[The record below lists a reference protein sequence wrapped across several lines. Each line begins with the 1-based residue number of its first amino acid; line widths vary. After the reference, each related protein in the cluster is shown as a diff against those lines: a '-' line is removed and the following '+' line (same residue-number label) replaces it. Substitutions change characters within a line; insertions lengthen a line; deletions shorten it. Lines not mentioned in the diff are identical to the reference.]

1 MSSEAEEIALLC
13 LFLTLT
19 DHRDE
24 SEIGMTTVFDD
35 LQNEYDSLDVLFP
48 LEYDSS
54 VGLRKDVL
62 DPLEDFSRSL
72 RNLYNSFGGWRAG
85 ISNEDDERYAARVL
99 QLTRIVKAAYSID
112 AIQMLIRYGNNSPFP
127 DDLTQI
133 LVTKISALSRFSRN
147 SVNTIVQDVKRIR
160 TKSVY
165 DDAVKSF
172 VSLYEPS
179 AYRVDL
185 SVYQQPEE
193 TQDDSD
199 TNDEDLELPNL
210 DDSDDES
217 LSGGEDADNKPA
229 DDNPNEA
236 YSTGYDAADDG
247 TDSTDV
253 DINESSVD
261 EPNINDSSNEQKYF
275 LTHDQNIV
283 KVSEMAEAAEEA
295 RQSILSALK
304 EQSISHVVGIE

>member
-1 MSSEAEEIALLC
+1 M
-13 LFLTLT
+13 
-19 DHRDE
+19 DHEGE

-48 LEYDSS
+48 MEYDSS

-185 SVYQQPEE
+185 SVYQQTEE
-193 TQDDSD
+193 TQEDSD
-199 TNDEDLELPNL
+199 TDEEDLELPDL

-217 LSGGEDADNKPA
+217 LSGGEDAENEPA
-229 DDNPNEA
+229 DDNSNEA
-236 YSTGYDAADDG
+236 YSTGYDAADDD

-253 DINESSVD
+253 DIDESSVD
-261 EPNINDSSNEQKYF
+261 EPNSNNNSNEQKYF
-275 LTHDQNIV
+275 LTHEQNIV

-304 EQSISHVVGIE
+304 EQSVSHVVGIE

>member
-1 MSSEAEEIALLC
+1 MSSRTEERLFFW
-13 LFLTLT
+13 LFLALT
-19 DHRDE
+19 DRRDE

-48 LEYDSS
+48 IEYDSS

-85 ISNEDDERYAARVL
+85 ISDEDDERYAARVL
-99 QLTRIVKAAYSID
+99 QLTRIIKAAYSIE

-193 TQDDSD
+193 TQEGSD
-199 TNDEDLELPNL
+199 TDEEDLELPNL
-210 DDSDDES
+210 DDSDDEN
-217 LSGGEDADNKPA
+217 LSDEEPQYESGDVNS
-229 DDNPNEA
+229 NEA
-236 YSTGYDAADDG
+236 SSSVSDAADDD

-253 DINESSVD
+253 DTDKSPVD
-261 EPNINDSSNEQKYF
+261 ESDDNNDSDEKYF

-304 EQSISHVVGIE
+304 EQSVSHVVGIE

>member
-1 MSSEAEEIALLC
+1 MILY

-48 LEYDSS
+48 MEYDSS

-85 ISNEDDERYAARVL
+85 ISDEEDERYAARVL

-112 AIQMLIRYGNNSPFP
+112 AIQMLIRHGNNSPFP

-185 SVYQQPEE
+185 SVYQQSEE
-193 TQDDSD
+193 TQEDSD
-199 TNDEDLELPNL
+199 TNDDDLELPNL

>member
-1 MSSEAEEIALLC
+1 MLSRAEEIVILY

-48 LEYDSS
+48 MEYDSS

-85 ISNEDDERYAARVL
+85 ISDEEDERYAARVL

-112 AIQMLIRYGNNSPFP
+112 AIQMLIRHGNNSPFP

-185 SVYQQPEE
+185 SVYQQSEE
-193 TQDDSD
+193 TQEDSD
-199 TNDEDLELPNL
+199 TDDDDLELPNL

-217 LSGGEDADNKPA
+217 LSDEDSQYESGDNIS
-229 DDNPNEA
+229 DDPDSRN
-236 YSTGYDAADDG
+236 SDASNDG

-253 DINESSVD
+253 DTNESSVD
-261 EPNINDSSNEQKYF
+261 ESNSNDDSNEQKYF
-275 LTHDQNIV
+275 LTHDQNII

-304 EQSISHVVGIE
+304 EQSVSHVVGIE

>member
-1 MSSEAEEIALLC
+1 
-13 LFLTLT
+13 
-19 DHRDE
+19 
-24 SEIGMTTVFDD
+24 MTTVFDD

-48 LEYDSS
+48 MEYDSS

-62 DPLEDFSRSL
+62 GPLEDFSRSL

-85 ISNEDDERYAARVL
+85 ISEEDDERYAARVL
-99 QLTRIVKAAYSID
+99 QLTRIVKAAYSIE

-165 DDAVKSF
+165 NDAVKSF

-217 LSGGEDADNKPA
+217 LSGGEDAENEPA
-229 DDNPNEA
+229 DDNSNEA

-247 TDSTDV
+247 NDSTDV
-253 DINESSVD
+253 DTNESSVD
-261 EPNINDSSNEQKYF
+261 EPNSNDNSNEQKYF

-304 EQSISHVVGIE
+304 EQSVSHVVGIE

>member
-1 MSSEAEEIALLC
+1 
-13 LFLTLT
+13 
-19 DHRDE
+19 
-24 SEIGMTTVFDD
+24 MTTVFDD

-48 LEYDSS
+48 MEYDSS

-172 VSLYEPS
+172 VSLYESS

-185 SVYQQPEE
+185 SVYQQTEE
-193 TQDDSD
+193 TQEDSD
-199 TNDEDLELPNL
+199 TDEEDLELPNL

-217 LSGGEDADNKPA
+217 LSDEDSQYESGDVNSNKV
-229 DDNPNEA
+229 N
-236 YSTGYDAADDG
+236 SSVSDAADDG
-247 TDSTDV
+247 NDSTDV
-253 DINESSVD
+253 DTNESSVD
-261 EPNINDSSNEQKYF
+261 ESNSNDDSNEQKYF

-283 KVSEMAEAAEEA
+283 KVNEIAEAAEEA

-304 EQSISHVVGIE
+304 EQSVSHVVGIE

>member
-1 MSSEAEEIALLC
+1 
-13 LFLTLT
+13 
-19 DHRDE
+19 
-24 SEIGMTTVFDD
+24 MTTVFDD
-35 LQNEYDSLDVLFP
+35 LQNEYDSLDMLFP

-85 ISNEDDERYAARVL
+85 ISDEEDERYAARVL

-112 AIQMLIRYGNNSPFP
+112 AIQMLIRHGNNSPFP

-185 SVYQQPEE
+185 SVYQQSEE
-193 TQDDSD
+193 TQEDSD
-199 TNDEDLELPNL
+199 TDDDDLKLPNL

-217 LSGGEDADNKPA
+217 LSGGEDAENEPA
-229 DDNPNEA
+229 DDNSNEA
-236 YSTGYDAADDG
+236 YSTGYDAADDD

-253 DINESSVD
+253 DIDESSVD
-261 EPNINDSSNEQKYF
+261 DPNSNDNSNEQKYF

-304 EQSISHVVGIE
+304 EQSVSHVVGIE

>member
-1 MSSEAEEIALLC
+1 M
-13 LFLTLT
+13 
-19 DHRDE
+19 DHKGE

-85 ISNEDDERYAARVL
+85 VSDEEDERYAARVL

-133 LVTKISALSRFSRN
+133 LMTKISALSRFSRN

-185 SVYQQPEE
+185 SVYQQTEE
-193 TQDDSD
+193 TQEDSD
-199 TNDEDLELPNL
+199 TDEEDLELPNL
-210 DDSDDES
+210 DDSDNEGLSDEDS
-217 LSGGEDADNKPA
+217 QYESGDVNSNE
-229 DDNPNEA
+229 DDNND
-236 YSTGYDAADDG
+236 SDAVNSDV
-247 TDSTDV
+247 DSTDV
-253 DINESSVD
+253 DIDESSVD
-261 EPNINDSSNEQKYF
+261 EPNSNNNSNEQKYF
-275 LTHDQNIV
+275 LTHEQNIV

-304 EQSISHVVGIE
+304 EQSVSHVVGIE

>member
-1 MSSEAEEIALLC
+1 MILY

-48 LEYDSS
+48 MEYDSS
-54 VGLRKDVL
+54 AGLRKDVL

-133 LVTKISALSRFSRN
+133 LVTKIYALSRFSRN

-199 TNDEDLELPNL
+199 TNDDDLELPNL

-217 LSGGEDADNKPA
+217 LSDEDSQYESGDNIS
-229 DDNPNEA
+229 DDPDSRN
-236 YSTGYDAADDG
+236 SDASNDG

-253 DINESSVD
+253 DTNESSVD
-261 EPNINDSSNEQKYF
+261 ESNSNDDSNEQKYF
-275 LTHDQNIV
+275 LTHDQNII

-304 EQSISHVVGIE
+304 EQSVSHVVGIE

>member
-1 MSSEAEEIALLC
+1 MSSKTEESALLC

-19 DHRDE
+19 DRRDE

-48 LEYDSS
+48 IEYDSS

-85 ISNEDDERYAARVL
+85 ISDEDDERYAARVL
-99 QLTRIVKAAYSID
+99 QLTRIIKAAYSIE

-193 TQDDSD
+193 TQEGSD
-199 TNDEDLELPNL
+199 TDEEDLELPNL
-210 DDSDDES
+210 DDSDDEN
-217 LSGGEDADNKPA
+217 LSDEEPQYESGDVNS
-229 DDNPNEA
+229 NEA
-236 YSTGYDAADDG
+236 SSSVSDAADDD

-253 DINESSVD
+253 DTDKSPVD
-261 EPNINDSSNEQKYF
+261 ESDDNNDSDEKYF

-304 EQSISHVVGIE
+304 EQSVSHVVGIE

>member
-1 MSSEAEEIALLC
+1 MSSKTEESALLC

-19 DHRDE
+19 DRRDE

-48 LEYDSS
+48 IEYDSS

-85 ISNEDDERYAARVL
+85 ISDKDDERYAARVL
-99 QLTRIVKAAYSID
+99 HLTRIIKAAYSIE

-193 TQDDSD
+193 TQEGSD
-199 TNDEDLELPNL
+199 TDEEDLELPNL
-210 DDSDDES
+210 DDSDDEN
-217 LSGGEDADNKPA
+217 LSDEEPQYESGDVNS
-229 DDNPNEA
+229 NEA
-236 YSTGYDAADDG
+236 SSSVSDAADDD

-253 DINESSVD
+253 DTDKSPVD
-261 EPNINDSSNEQKYF
+261 ESDDNNDSDEKYF

-304 EQSISHVVGIE
+304 EQSVSHVVGIE

>member
-1 MSSEAEEIALLC
+1 MSSKSEKRLHSFY

-19 DHRDE
+19 DRRDE

-48 LEYDSS
+48 MEYDSS

-185 SVYQQPEE
+185 SVYQQTEE
-193 TQDDSD
+193 TQEDSD
-199 TNDEDLELPNL
+199 TDEEDLELPNL
-210 DDSDDES
+210 DDSDNEGLSDDDSQYES
-217 LSGGEDADNKPA
+217 GDVNSNEGISSVSDAV
-229 DDNPNEA
+229 
-236 YSTGYDAADDG
+236 DDG

-253 DINESSVD
+253 DTDKSLVD
-261 EPNINDSSNEQKYF
+261 KSDDDDNSDEKYF

-304 EQSISHVVGIE
+304 EQSISHVTGIE

>member
-1 MSSEAEEIALLC
+1 MSSKTEESALLC

-19 DHRDE
+19 DRRDE

-48 LEYDSS
+48 IEYDSS
-54 VGLRKDVL
+54 VELRKDAL

-85 ISNEDDERYAARVL
+85 ISDEDDERYAARVL
-99 QLTRIVKAAYSID
+99 QLTRIIKAAYSIE

-185 SVYQQPEE
+185 SVYQQTEE
-193 TQDDSD
+193 TQEDSD
-199 TNDEDLELPNL
+199 TDEEDLELPNL
-210 DDSDDES
+210 DDSDNEGLSDEDS
-217 LSGGEDADNKPA
+217 QYESGDVNSNE
-229 DDNPNEA
+229 DDNNN
-236 YSTGYDAADDG
+236 SDVLDSG

-253 DINESSVD
+253 DTDKSPVD
-261 EPNINDSSNEQKYF
+261 ESDDRNDSDEKYF

>member
-48 LEYDSS
+48 MEYDSS
-54 VGLRKDVL
+54 AGLRKDVL

-127 DDLTQI
+127 DNLTQI

-199 TNDEDLELPNL
+199 TNDDDLELPNL

-283 KVSEMAEAAEEA
+283 KVSEIAEAAEEA

>member
-1 MSSEAEEIALLC
+1 M
-13 LFLTLT
+13 
-19 DHRDE
+19 DHKGE

-85 ISNEDDERYAARVL
+85 VSDEEDERYAARVL

-185 SVYQQPEE
+185 SVYQQTEE
-193 TQDDSD
+193 TQEDSD
-199 TNDEDLELPNL
+199 TDEEDLELPNL
-210 DDSDDES
+210 DDSDNEGLSDEDS
-217 LSGGEDADNKPA
+217 QYESGDVNSNE
-229 DDNPNEA
+229 DDNND
-236 YSTGYDAADDG
+236 SDAVNSDV
-247 TDSTDV
+247 DSTDV
-253 DINESSVD
+253 DIDESSVD
-261 EPNINDSSNEQKYF
+261 EPNSNNNSNEQKYF
-275 LTHDQNIV
+275 LTHEQNIV

-304 EQSISHVVGIE
+304 EQSVSHVVGIE

>member
-1 MSSEAEEIALLC
+1 M
-13 LFLTLT
+13 
-19 DHRDE
+19 DHEGE

-48 LEYDSS
+48 MEYDSS

-185 SVYQQPEE
+185 SVYQQTEE
-193 TQDDSD
+193 TQEDSD
-199 TNDEDLELPNL
+199 TDEEDLELPDL
-210 DDSDDES
+210 DDSDNEGLSDEDS
-217 LSGGEDADNKPA
+217 QYESGDVNSNE
-229 DDNPNEA
+229 DDNNN
-236 YSTGYDAADDG
+236 SDVLDSG

-253 DINESSVD
+253 DTDKSPVD
-261 EPNINDSSNEQKYF
+261 ESDDRNDSDEKYF

>member
-19 DHRDE
+19 DRRDE

-48 LEYDSS
+48 IEYDSS

-85 ISNEDDERYAARVL
+85 ISEEDDERYAARVL
-99 QLTRIVKAAYSID
+99 QLTRIVKAAYSIE

-185 SVYQQPEE
+185 SVYQQTEE
-193 TQDDSD
+193 TQENSNTDE
-199 TNDEDLELPNL
+199 EDLELPNL
-210 DDSDDES
+210 DDSDDEG
-217 LSGGEDADNKPA
+217 LSDDDSQYESGDVNSNGGNSSVSD
-229 DDNPNEA
+229 
-236 YSTGYDAADDG
+236 TADDG

-253 DINESSVD
+253 DNDESSAD
-261 EPNINDSSNEQKYF
+261 ESNGSDNSHEQKYF

-304 EQSISHVVGIE
+304 EQSISHVTGIE

>member
-1 MSSEAEEIALLC
+1 MILY

-48 LEYDSS
+48 MEYDSS

-85 ISNEDDERYAARVL
+85 ISDEEDERYAARVL

-112 AIQMLIRYGNNSPFP
+112 AIQMLIRHGNNSPFP

-185 SVYQQPEE
+185 SVYQQSEE
-193 TQDDSD
+193 TQEDSD
-199 TNDEDLELPNL
+199 TDDDDLELPNL

-217 LSGGEDADNKPA
+217 LSDEDSQYESGDVNSNE
-229 DDNPNEA
+229 DDNNN
-236 YSTGYDAADDG
+236 SDVLDSG

-253 DINESSVD
+253 DTDKSPVYESD
-261 EPNINDSSNEQKYF
+261 DRNDSDEKYF

>member
-1 MSSEAEEIALLC
+1 M
-13 LFLTLT
+13 
-19 DHRDE
+19 DHEGE

-48 LEYDSS
+48 MEYDSS

-165 DDAVKSF
+165 DDAVRSF

-193 TQDDSD
+193 VLEDSD
-199 TNDEDLELPNL
+199 ADEDDLELPSL
-210 DDSDDES
+210 DDSTDES
-217 LSGGEDADNKPA
+217 LSDRDDDYESADNNLEKS
-229 DDNPNEA
+229 DNND
-236 YSTGYDAADDG
+236 SDAVSSDA
-247 TDSTDV
+247 DSTDV
-253 DINESSVD
+253 DTNEFSVD
-261 EPNINDSSNEQKYF
+261 DSDSIGDSNEKYF
-275 LTHDQNIV
+275 LTHDKNIV

-304 EQSISHVVGIE
+304 EQSVSHVVGIE

>member
-1 MSSEAEEIALLC
+1 MILY

-48 LEYDSS
+48 MEYDSS

-85 ISNEDDERYAARVL
+85 ISDEEDERYAARVL

-112 AIQMLIRYGNNSPFP
+112 AIQMLIRHGNNSPFP

-185 SVYQQPEE
+185 SVYQMPEE

-199 TNDEDLELPNL
+199 TNDDDLELPNL

-217 LSGGEDADNKPA
+217 LSGGEDAENEPA
-229 DDNPNEA
+229 DDNSNEA
-236 YSTGYDAADDG
+236 YSTGYDG

-253 DINESSVD
+253 DIDESVVD
-261 EPNINDSSNEQKYF
+261 ESNSNDNSNEQKYF

-304 EQSISHVVGIE
+304 EQSISHIVGIE

>member
-48 LEYDSS
+48 MEYDSS
-54 VGLRKDVL
+54 AGLRKDVL

-99 QLTRIVKAAYSID
+99 QLTRIVKAAYSIE

-185 SVYQQPEE
+185 SVYQQTEE
-193 TQDDSD
+193 TQEDSD
-199 TNDEDLELPNL
+199 TDEEDLELPNL
-210 DDSDDES
+210 DDSDDEG

>member
-1 MSSEAEEIALLC
+1 M
-13 LFLTLT
+13 
-19 DHRDE
+19 DHEGE

-48 LEYDSS
+48 MEYDSS

-72 RNLYNSFGGWRAG
+72 RNLYNSFGGWRAS

-133 LVTKISALSRFSRN
+133 LVTKISVLSRFSRN

-199 TNDEDLELPNL
+199 TNDDDLELPNL
-210 DDSDDES
+210 YDSDDES

>member
-1 MSSEAEEIALLC
+1 M
-13 LFLTLT
+13 
-19 DHRDE
+19 DHEGE

-48 LEYDSS
+48 MEYDSS

-185 SVYQQPEE
+185 SVYQQTEE
-193 TQDDSD
+193 TQEDSD
-199 TNDEDLELPNL
+199 TDEEDLELPNL
-210 DDSDDES
+210 DDSDNEGLSDEDS
-217 LSGGEDADNKPA
+217 QYESGDVNSNE
-229 DDNPNEA
+229 DDNNN
-236 YSTGYDAADDG
+236 SDVLDSG

-253 DINESSVD
+253 DTDKSPVDESDDRNESD
-261 EPNINDSSNEQKYF
+261 EKYF

>member
-1 MSSEAEEIALLC
+1 
-13 LFLTLT
+13 
-19 DHRDE
+19 
-24 SEIGMTTVFDD
+24 MTTVFDD

-48 LEYDSS
+48 IEYDSS

-62 DPLEDFSRSL
+62 DPLGDFSRSL

-85 ISNEDDERYAARVL
+85 ISDEDDERYAARVL
-99 QLTRIVKAAYSID
+99 QLTRVVKAAYSID

-165 DDAVKSF
+165 DDAVRSF

-193 TQDDSD
+193 VLEDSD
-199 TNDEDLELPNL
+199 ADEDDLELPSL
-210 DDSDDES
+210 DDSTDES
-217 LSGGEDADNKPA
+217 LSDRDDDYESADNNLEKS
-229 DDNPNEA
+229 DNND
-236 YSTGYDAADDG
+236 SDAVSSDA
-247 TDSTDV
+247 DSTDV
-253 DINESSVD
+253 DTNEFSVD
-261 EPNINDSSNEQKYF
+261 ESDDNNDSNEKYF

-283 KVSEMAEAAEEA
+283 KVSEMAEEA

>member
-1 MSSEAEEIALLC
+1 M
-13 LFLTLT
+13 
-19 DHRDE
+19 DHEGE
-24 SEIGMTTVFDD
+24 SEIGMITVFDD

-48 LEYDSS
+48 MEYDSS

-185 SVYQQPEE
+185 SVYQQTEE
-193 TQDDSD
+193 TQEDSD
-199 TNDEDLELPNL
+199 TDEEDLELPNL
-210 DDSDDES
+210 DDSDNEGLSDEDS
-217 LSGGEDADNKPA
+217 QYESGDVNSNE
-229 DDNPNEA
+229 DDNNN
-236 YSTGYDAADDG
+236 SDVLDSG

-253 DINESSVD
+253 DTDKSPVD
-261 EPNINDSSNEQKYF
+261 ESDDRNDSDEKYF

>member
-1 MSSEAEEIALLC
+1 M
-13 LFLTLT
+13 
-19 DHRDE
+19 DHEGE

-48 LEYDSS
+48 MEYDSS

-185 SVYQQPEE
+185 SVYQQTEE
-193 TQDDSD
+193 TQEDSD
-199 TNDEDLELPNL
+199 TDEEDLELPNL
-210 DDSDDES
+210 DDSDNEGLSDEDS
-217 LSGGEDADNKPA
+217 QYESGDVNSNE
-229 DDNPNEA
+229 DDNND
-236 YSTGYDAADDG
+236 SDAVNSDV
-247 TDSTDV
+247 DSTDV
-253 DINESSVD
+253 DIDESSVD
-261 EPNINDSSNEQKYF
+261 EPNSNNNSNEQKYF
-275 LTHDQNIV
+275 LTHEQNIV

-304 EQSISHVVGIE
+304 EQSVSHVVGIE

>member
-1 MSSEAEEIALLC
+1 
-13 LFLTLT
+13 
-19 DHRDE
+19 
-24 SEIGMTTVFDD
+24 MTTVFDD
-35 LQNEYDSLDVLFP
+35 LQNEYDSLDMLFP

-85 ISNEDDERYAARVL
+85 ISDEEDERYAARVL

-112 AIQMLIRYGNNSPFP
+112 AIQMLIRNGNNSPFP

-185 SVYQQPEE
+185 SVYQQSEE
-193 TQDDSD
+193 TQEDSD
-199 TNDEDLELPNL
+199 TDDDDLKLPNL

-217 LSGGEDADNKPA
+217 LSGGEDAENEPA
-229 DDNPNEA
+229 DDNSNEA
-236 YSTGYDAADDG
+236 YSTGYDAADDD

-253 DINESSVD
+253 DIDESSVD
-261 EPNINDSSNEQKYF
+261 DPNSNDNSNEQKYF

-304 EQSISHVVGIE
+304 EQSVSHVVGIE

>member
-1 MSSEAEEIALLC
+1 
-13 LFLTLT
+13 
-19 DHRDE
+19 
-24 SEIGMTTVFDD
+24 MTTVFDD

-48 LEYDSS
+48 MEYDSS

-85 ISNEDDERYAARVL
+85 ISEEDDERYAARVL
-99 QLTRIVKAAYSID
+99 QLTRIVKAAYSIE

-165 DDAVKSF
+165 NDAVKSF

-217 LSGGEDADNKPA
+217 LSGGEDAENEPA
-229 DDNPNEA
+229 DDNSNEA

-247 TDSTDV
+247 NDSTDV
-253 DINESSVD
+253 DTNESSVD
-261 EPNINDSSNEQKYF
+261 EPNSNDNSNEQKYF

-304 EQSISHVVGIE
+304 EQSVSHVVGIE

>member
-1 MSSEAEEIALLC
+1 M
-13 LFLTLT
+13 
-19 DHRDE
+19 DHKGE

-85 ISNEDDERYAARVL
+85 VSDEEDERYAARVL

-185 SVYQQPEE
+185 SVYQQTEE
-193 TQDDSD
+193 TQEDSD
-199 TNDEDLELPNL
+199 TDEEDLELPNL
-210 DDSDDES
+210 DDSDNEGLSDEDS
-217 LSGGEDADNKPA
+217 QYESGDVNSNE
-229 DDNPNEA
+229 DDNND
-236 YSTGYDAADDG
+236 SDAVNSDV
-247 TDSTDV
+247 DSTDV
-253 DINESSVD
+253 DIDESSVD
-261 EPNINDSSNEQKYF
+261 EPNSNNNSNEQKYF
-275 LTHDQNIV
+275 LTHEQNIV

>member
-1 MSSEAEEIALLC
+1 M
-13 LFLTLT
+13 
-19 DHRDE
+19 DHEGE

-48 LEYDSS
+48 MEYDSS

-185 SVYQQPEE
+185 SVYQQTEE
-193 TQDDSD
+193 TQEDSD
-199 TNDEDLELPNL
+199 TDEEDLELPDL
-210 DDSDDES
+210 DDSDNEGLSDEDS
-217 LSGGEDADNKPA
+217 QYESGDVNSNE
-229 DDNPNEA
+229 DDNNN
-236 YSTGYDAADDG
+236 SDVLDSG

-253 DINESSVD
+253 DTDKSPVDESDDRNESD
-261 EPNINDSSNEQKYF
+261 EKYF
-275 LTHDQNIV
+275 LTHDQNII

-304 EQSISHVVGIE
+304 EQSVSHVVGIE

>member
-1 MSSEAEEIALLC
+1 M
-13 LFLTLT
+13 
-19 DHRDE
+19 DHKGE

-48 LEYDSS
+48 IEYDSS

-85 ISNEDDERYAARVL
+85 VSDKDDERYAARVL
-99 QLTRIVKAAYSID
+99 QLTRIIKAAYSID

-185 SVYQQPEE
+185 SVYQQTEE
-193 TQDDSD
+193 TQEDSD
-199 TNDEDLELPNL
+199 TDEEDLELPNL
-210 DDSDDES
+210 DDSDNEGLSDEDS
-217 LSGGEDADNKPA
+217 QYESGDVNSNE
-229 DDNPNEA
+229 DDNND
-236 YSTGYDAADDG
+236 SDAVNSDV
-247 TDSTDV
+247 DSTDV
-253 DINESSVD
+253 DIDESSVD
-261 EPNINDSSNEQKYF
+261 EPNSNNNSNEQKYF
-275 LTHDQNIV
+275 LTHEQNIV
-283 KVSEMAEAAEEA
+283 KVSEMTEAAEEA

-304 EQSISHVVGIE
+304 EQSVSHVVGIE

>member
-1 MSSEAEEIALLC
+1 MILY

-35 LQNEYDSLDVLFP
+35 LQNEYDSLDMLFP

-72 RNLYNSFGGWRAG
+72 RNLYNSFGGWRSG
-85 ISNEDDERYAARVL
+85 VSNEDDERYAARVL

-185 SVYQQPEE
+185 SVYQMPEE

-199 TNDEDLELPNL
+199 TNDDDLELPNL

-217 LSGGEDADNKPA
+217 LSGGEDAENEPA
-229 DDNPNEA
+229 DDNSNEA
-236 YSTGYDAADDG
+236 YSTGYDG

-253 DINESSVD
+253 DIDESVVD
-261 EPNINDSSNEQKYF
+261 ESNSNDNSNEQKYF

>member
-35 LQNEYDSLDVLFP
+35 LQNEYDSLDMLFP

-85 ISNEDDERYAARVL
+85 VSDEDDERYAARVL

-165 DDAVKSF
+165 DDAVRSF

-193 TQDDSD
+193 VLEDSD
-199 TNDEDLELPNL
+199 ADEDDLELPSL
-210 DDSDDES
+210 DDSTDES
-217 LSGGEDADNKPA
+217 LSDEDSQYESGDVNSNE
-229 DDNPNEA
+229 DDNNN
-236 YSTGYDAADDG
+236 SDVLDSG

-253 DINESSVD
+253 DTDKSPVD
-261 EPNINDSSNEQKYF
+261 ESDDRNDSNEKYF

>member
-1 MSSEAEEIALLC
+1 M
-13 LFLTLT
+13 
-19 DHRDE
+19 
-24 SEIGMTTVFDD
+24 
-35 LQNEYDSLDVLFP
+35 LFP
-48 LEYDSS
+48 IEYDSS

-85 ISNEDDERYAARVL
+85 ISDEDDERYAARVL
-99 QLTRIVKAAYSID
+99 QLTRIIKAAYSIE

-193 TQDDSD
+193 TQEGSD
-199 TNDEDLELPNL
+199 TDEEDLELPNL
-210 DDSDDES
+210 DDSDDEN
-217 LSGGEDADNKPA
+217 LSDEEPQYESGDVNS
-229 DDNPNEA
+229 NEA
-236 YSTGYDAADDG
+236 SSSVSDAADDD

-253 DINESSVD
+253 DTDKSPVD
-261 EPNINDSSNEQKYF
+261 ESDDNNDSDEKYF

-304 EQSISHVVGIE
+304 EQSVSHVVGIE

>member
-1 MSSEAEEIALLC
+1 MSSKTEESALFC

-19 DHRDE
+19 DRRDE

-35 LQNEYDSLDVLFP
+35 LQNEHDSLDVLFP
-48 LEYDSS
+48 IEYDSS

-85 ISNEDDERYAARVL
+85 ISDEDDERYAARVL

-165 DDAVKSF
+165 DNAVKSF

-193 TQDDSD
+193 IQEDSD
-199 TNDEDLELPNL
+199 TDEEDLELPNL
-210 DDSDDES
+210 DDSDDEN
-217 LSGGEDADNKPA
+217 LSDEDSQYESGDVNSNE
-229 DDNPNEA
+229 DDNNN
-236 YSTGYDAADDG
+236 SDVLDSG

-253 DINESSVD
+253 DTDKSPVD
-261 EPNINDSSNEQKYF
+261 ESDDRNDSDEKYF

>member
-1 MSSEAEEIALLC
+1 MSSKTEESALLC

-19 DHRDE
+19 DRRDE

-48 LEYDSS
+48 IEYDSS

-85 ISNEDDERYAARVL
+85 ISDEDDERYAARVL
-99 QLTRIVKAAYSID
+99 QLTRIIKAAYSIE

-193 TQDDSD
+193 TQEGSD
-199 TNDEDLELPNL
+199 TDEEDLELPNL
-210 DDSDDES
+210 DDSDDEN
-217 LSGGEDADNKPA
+217 LSDEEPQYESGDVNS
-229 DDNPNEA
+229 NEA
-236 YSTGYDAADDG
+236 SSSVSDATDDD

-253 DINESSVD
+253 DTDKSPVD
-261 EPNINDSSNEQKYF
+261 ESDDNNDSDEKYF

-304 EQSISHVVGIE
+304 EQSVSHVVGIE

>member
-1 MSSEAEEIALLC
+1 
-13 LFLTLT
+13 
-19 DHRDE
+19 
-24 SEIGMTTVFDD
+24 MTTVFDD

-48 LEYDSS
+48 MEYDSS

-85 ISNEDDERYAARVL
+85 ISDEEDERYAARVL
-99 QLTRIVKAAYSID
+99 QLTRIVKAAYSIE
-112 AIQMLIRYGNNSPFP
+112 AIQMLIKYGNNSPFP

-185 SVYQQPEE
+185 SVYQQTEE
-193 TQDDSD
+193 TQEDSD
-199 TNDEDLELPNL
+199 TDEEDLELPNL
-210 DDSDDES
+210 DDSDDEG
-217 LSGGEDADNKPA
+217 LS
-229 DDNPNEA
+229 DDDSQYESGDVNSNEGI
-236 YSTGYDAADDG
+236 SSVSDAADDG

-253 DINESSVD
+253 DTDKSPVD
-261 EPNINDSSNEQKYF
+261 KSDDDDNSDEKYF

-304 EQSISHVVGIE
+304 EQSISHVTGIK

>member
-1 MSSEAEEIALLC
+1 M
-13 LFLTLT
+13 
-19 DHRDE
+19 DHKGE
-24 SEIGMTTVFDD
+24 SELGMTTVFDD

-85 ISNEDDERYAARVL
+85 VSDEEDERYAARVL

-185 SVYQQPEE
+185 SVYQQTEE
-193 TQDDSD
+193 TQEDSD
-199 TNDEDLELPNL
+199 TDEEDLELPNL
-210 DDSDDES
+210 DDSDNEGLSDEDS
-217 LSGGEDADNKPA
+217 QYESGDVNSNE
-229 DDNPNEA
+229 DDNND
-236 YSTGYDAADDG
+236 SDAVNSDV
-247 TDSTDV
+247 DSTDV
-253 DINESSVD
+253 DIDESSVD
-261 EPNINDSSNEQKYF
+261 EPNSNNNSNEQKYF
-275 LTHDQNIV
+275 LTHEQNIV

-304 EQSISHVVGIE
+304 EQSVSHVVGIE

>member
-1 MSSEAEEIALLC
+1 MSIRSKEIALLC

-19 DHRDE
+19 DRRDE

-48 LEYDSS
+48 MEYDSS

-85 ISNEDDERYAARVL
+85 VSDEDDERYAARVL

-193 TQDDSD
+193 VQKYSD
-199 TNDEDLELPNL
+199 PDEDVELPNL
-210 DDSDDES
+210 DDSVDES
-217 LSGGEDADNKPA
+217 LSDEDSQHDSGDVNS
-229 DDNPNEA
+229 NEGN
-236 YSTGYDAADDG
+236 SRVSDAADDD

-253 DINESSVD
+253 DTDKSPVD
-261 EPNINDSSNEQKYF
+261 EPDDNNDSDEKYF

-304 EQSISHVVGIE
+304 EQSVSHVVGIE